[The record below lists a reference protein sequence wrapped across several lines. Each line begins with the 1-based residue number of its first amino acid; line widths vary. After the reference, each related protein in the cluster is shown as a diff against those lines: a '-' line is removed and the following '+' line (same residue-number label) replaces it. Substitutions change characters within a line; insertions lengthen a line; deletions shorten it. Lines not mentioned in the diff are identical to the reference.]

1 MTQDSV
7 LSTQYLS
14 NTYHSSLITHHFLMT
29 DIAIKV
35 EGLSK
40 QYRIG
45 ERESYKA
52 LRDVITDA
60 ASAPFRRLRSAF
72 RNGNG
77 NGASPASDSSLITQD
92 SVLSGTA
99 SAPSPAKACVVS
111 SAV

>member
-1 MTQDSV
+1 MS
-7 LSTQYLS
+7 
-14 NTYHSSLITHHFLMT
+14 

-45 ERESYKA
+45 EQERYKA

-60 ASAPFRRLRSAF
+60 AAAPFRRLRSAF
-72 RNGNG
+72 DRRPPTVDDNGDSSCSAGRPSSVVGQPSADGNG
-77 NGASPASDSSLITQD
+77 TQP
-92 SVLSGTA
+92 GE
-99 SAPSPAKACVVS
+99 ACVVS